1 MNAFTVN
8 RRKSCE
14 ECDAPATKKVGAL
27 WLCADHEA
35 TIYDGLAPRPID
47 LQPPAPPKPPRP
59 PRQPHWVPVTV
70 TKTPKPRPIKV
81 IVVEGYEPCLSPGCP
96 SSGVVRGLCRRC
108 HRDEKTRAALALPHK
123 PFRKTPKW
131 AVTQET
137 IDLSQPGCVV
147 IGCDRGRH
155 VSGLCY
161 THYDNALRKKALK
174 RLTLPKA
181 PLGRK
186 KVVK

>member
-1 MNAFTVN
+1 VPTA
-8 RRKSCE
+8 
-14 ECDAPATKKVGAL
+14 KV
-27 WLCADHEA
+27 
-35 TIYDGLAPRPID
+35 T
-47 LQPPAPPKPPRP
+47 
-59 PRQPHWVPVTV
+59 T
-70 TKTPKPRPIKV
+70 PRPIKA
-81 IVVEGYEPCLSPGCP
+81 IVVEGYEPCRSPGCP

-108 HRDEKTRAALALPHK
+108 HRDEKTRAELALPHK

-147 IGCDRGRH
+147 VGCDRGRH
-155 VSGLCY
+155 VSGLCC

-174 RLTLPKA
+174 KLTLPKA

-186 KVVK
+186 KTAK